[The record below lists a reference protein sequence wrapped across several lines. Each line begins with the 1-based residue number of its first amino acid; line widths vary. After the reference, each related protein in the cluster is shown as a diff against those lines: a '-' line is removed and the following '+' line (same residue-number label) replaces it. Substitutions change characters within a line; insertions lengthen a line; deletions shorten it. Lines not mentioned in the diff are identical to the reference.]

1 MSEVVRTAGQGSW
14 EQLYGYSRAIQ
25 VGPWVMTSGCT
36 AMVEGA
42 VTHVNDTAGQ
52 TKAAFRVALDHLV
65 EAGAGL
71 SDVVRTRMYI
81 VDPDSAD
88 AVGRAHGEM
97 FGLVK
102 PVAIVVPVPRLLHPD
117 VLVSV
122 EVEAYRAPSSAE
134 APQRG
139 DDNEGDSA

>member
-1 MSEVVRTAGQGSW
+1 MNLVVLTLGQGSW

-25 VGPWVMTSGCT
+25 AGPWVITSGCT
-36 AMVEGA
+36 AMVDGA
-42 VTHVNDTAGQ
+42 ITHVNDPAGQ
-52 TKAAFRVALDHLV
+52 TKAAFRVALDSLV

-81 VDPDSAD
+81 VDVHSAD
-88 AVGRAHGEM
+88 VVGRAHGEM

-102 PVAIVVPVPRLLHPD
+102 PVAIVVPVPKLLHPE

-122 EVEAYRAPSSAE
+122 EVEAYLDPGDADAGSAT
-134 APQRG
+134 
-139 DDNEGDSA
+139 NVSEGGGE

>member
-42 VTHVNDTAGQ
+42 VTHVNDPAGQ

-65 EAGAGL
+65 EAGAGRFL
-71 SDVVRTRMYI
+71 AVADPRRGRLDQDIEALDLMQTSDGQNHAAAFNTQFTFNVFDRSCR
-81 VDPDSAD
+81 
-88 AVGRAHGEM
+88 
-97 FGLVK
+97 
-102 PVAIVVPVPRLLHPD
+102 
-117 VLVSV
+117 
-122 EVEAYRAPSSAE
+122 
-134 APQRG
+134 
-139 DDNEGDSA
+139 